1 MQVYI
6 LITRDIS
13 HSMSSVNTFL
23 QDYLRFLILET
34 LKHILFWQNYQHFS
48 ANNKIKNCETLNILL
63 KQNEEN

>member
-6 LITRDIS
+6 LITIS

-34 LKHILFWQNYQHFS
+34 LKYILFMTELSTFFY
-48 ANNKIKNCETLNILL
+48 K
-63 KQNEEN
+63 